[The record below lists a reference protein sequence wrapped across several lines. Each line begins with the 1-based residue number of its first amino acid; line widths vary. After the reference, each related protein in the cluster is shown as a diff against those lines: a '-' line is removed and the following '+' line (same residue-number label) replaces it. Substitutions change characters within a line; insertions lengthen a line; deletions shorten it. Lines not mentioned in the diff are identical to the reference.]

1 VRRLL
6 HGVRGVVTVEQQLA
20 APTDQPPDRI
30 ASHGTVLG
38 LGNKIR
44 CLSPHR
50 SMIHLDSRPWQFS
63 KTFRHLE
70 TKPHVRYAEILW
82 TRGVRGIA
90 ALDRRDA
97 Q

>member
-1 VRRLL
+1 
-6 HGVRGVVTVEQQLA
+6 
-20 APTDQPPDRI
+20 
-30 ASHGTVLG
+30 
-38 LGNKIR
+38 
-44 CLSPHR
+44 
-50 SMIHLDSRPWQFS
+50 
-63 KTFRHLE
+63 LE